1 MTKRK
6 SPQETRAKTS
16 SRDKLPPVLA
26 VVGRSKTGKTTL
38 VERLI
43 QALTEK
49 GYSVGTIKHARGGF
63 EVDLEGKD
71 SDRHYRAGAR
81 AVAVVCAEQEKM
93 AFFGRL
99 SAQTPIDE
107 ICQRLFPDVDLIIL
121 EGFKTLSFPKIET
134 TLGEAL
140 SCGGDPDLIAVVGQ
154 APGAA
159 ASVPCFSR
167 ADAPVLVDLIE
178 DRLNLKTQRPG

>member
-1 MTKRK
+1 MTKPR
-6 SPQETRAKTS
+6 SPQETRAKTP

-43 QALTEK
+43 HALTEK
-49 GYSVGTIKHARGGF
+49 GYSVGTMKDARGGF
-63 EVDLEGKD
+63 EIDLEGKD

-81 AVAVVCAEQEKM
+81 AVAVLSAEQERM

-99 SAQTPIDE
+99 SAQAPIDE
-107 ICQRLFPDVDLIIL
+107 LCRRLFPDVDLIIL
-121 EGFKTLSFPKIET
+121 EGFKSLGFPKIET

-140 SCGGDPDLIAVVGQ
+140 SCGGDPNLIAVVGQ
-154 APGAA
+154 APGAT
-159 ASVPCFSR
+159 ASVPWFSL
-167 ADAPVLVDLIE
+167 ADSPALVDLIE
-178 DRLNLKTQRPG
+178 DRLSLKTRRPG